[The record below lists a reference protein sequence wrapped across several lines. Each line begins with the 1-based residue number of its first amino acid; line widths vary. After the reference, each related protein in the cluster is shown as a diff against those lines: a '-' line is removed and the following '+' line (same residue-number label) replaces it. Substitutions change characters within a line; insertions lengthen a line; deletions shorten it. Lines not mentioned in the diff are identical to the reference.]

1 MAWSLMRRNAFLGLV
16 NFYRRFVPAAAKL
29 LLPLTA
35 VLSGGPAGSSK
46 VKWSPGMVAAFKA
59 AVAAACELQHPAPSA
74 ELSLATDA
82 SASHI
87 AAVLQQHSSC
97 HGAWQPLAFYSAKLS
112 PAQINNSTFDRELLA
127 VYEAVRHFWHMLEGR
142 AFVIFTDHKL
152 LVGGINRV
160 SDPWSARQQRQLSYI
175 AEFAATLR
183 HISGESNVVA
193 DALSRPAAQQQQPA
207 VNNVAPAAAPAV
219 SPPLDIR
226 ELAAA
231 QSSCADC
238 QRAATSPSLRVVTAN
253 LDSTPLLVD
262 VSSGVFRPL
271 VPGGH
276 RRQIFEA
283 VHNLA
288 HPGYRATRRLIASR
302 YV

>member
-1 MAWSLMRRNAFLGLV
+1 MRRNAFLGLV

-87 AAVLQQHSSC
+87 AAVLQQRSSR
-97 HGAWQPLAFYSAKLS
+97 HGAWQPLAFFSAKLS
-112 PAQINNSTFDRELLA
+112 PAQINYSTFDRELLA
-127 VYEAVRHFWHMLEGR
+127 VYQAVRHFRHMLEGC
-142 AFVIFTDHKL
+142 AFVIFTNHKP

-160 SDPWSARQQRQLSYI
+160 SDPWSARQRRQLSYV

-183 HISGESNVVA
+183 HISSKSNVVA
-193 DALSRPAAQQQQPA
+193 NALSRPAAQQPA
-207 VNNVAPAAAPAV
+207 INNVAPSAAPVA

-226 ELAAA
+226 
-231 QSSCADC
+231 
-238 QRAATSPSLRVVTAN
+238 
-253 LDSTPLLVD
+253 
-262 VSSGVFRPL
+262 
-271 VPGGH
+271 
-276 RRQIFEA
+276 
-283 VHNLA
+283 
-288 HPGYRATRRLIASR
+288 
-302 YV
+302 